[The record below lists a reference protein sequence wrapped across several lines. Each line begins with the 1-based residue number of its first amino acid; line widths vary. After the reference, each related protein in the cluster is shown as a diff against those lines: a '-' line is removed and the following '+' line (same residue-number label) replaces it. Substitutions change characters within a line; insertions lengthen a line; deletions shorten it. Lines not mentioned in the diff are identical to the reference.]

1 MTYEES
7 IEITLEQKLKAEKLR
22 RVIQEC
28 DDIFVV
34 KQIAIELLHINQQN
48 NIRRIYNIY
57 MCVLV
62 VQIHFFKEEQ
72 EAHVVKE
79 VM

>member
-1 MTYEES
+1 MYVY
-7 IEITLEQKLKAEKLR
+7 IYIHMN
-22 RVIQEC
+22 I
-28 DDIFVV
+28 
-34 KQIAIELLHINQQN
+34 LHINQQN

-72 EAHVVKE
+72 EAHVVKAGKHTNNNFFTE
-79 VM
+79 